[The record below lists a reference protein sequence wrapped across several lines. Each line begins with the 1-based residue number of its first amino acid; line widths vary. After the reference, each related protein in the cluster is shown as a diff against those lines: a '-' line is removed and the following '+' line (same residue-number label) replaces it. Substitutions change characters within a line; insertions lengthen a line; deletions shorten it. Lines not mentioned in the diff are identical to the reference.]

1 VSLTL
6 LWFLFSDLGPHAQ
19 SIVSTRARILGEE
32 ERFLDPRSK
41 TSFLFDHLSL
51 VRPLYSHHIF
61 RLQSR
66 LFRRK
71 LPIHK
76 PTNPTRHRSLSGT
89 RCASAHIIVLIR
101 FSFRRSA
108 LETSTLQYLS
118 SHYNDGT
125 ASVFANPDNETSF
138 IVQIVANKYNPLN
151 FW

>member
-1 VSLTL
+1 MP
-6 LWFLFSDLGPHAQ
+6 WFLFSDLGPHAQ
-19 SIVSTRARILGEE
+19 SIVSTRARIPGEE

-41 TSFLFDHLSL
+41 ISFLFDHLSL

-61 RLQSR
+61 RFQSR

-71 LPIHK
+71 LLIHK
-76 PTNPTRHRSLSGT
+76 PMNSTRHRNLSGT
-89 RCASAHIIVLIR
+89 RCASARDIVIDKVFL
-101 FSFRRSA
+101 RRSA

-125 ASVFANPDNETSF
+125 TSVFTNPDNETSF
-138 IVQIVANKYNPLN
+138 IVQIVANKYNPVN